1 MIHINLSIHRDWLQ
15 QHYSL
20 NEPDDHTLELL
31 YRGQVVATFSQE
43 GVTIDNIL
51 KEVALIDRKN

>member
-1 MIHINLSIHRDWLQ
+1 MTHINLSVHPDWLQ
-15 QHYSL
+15 DGYTL

-43 GVTIDNIL
+43 GVTIAGIQ
-51 KEVALIDRKN
+51 KEVDLIDRQN